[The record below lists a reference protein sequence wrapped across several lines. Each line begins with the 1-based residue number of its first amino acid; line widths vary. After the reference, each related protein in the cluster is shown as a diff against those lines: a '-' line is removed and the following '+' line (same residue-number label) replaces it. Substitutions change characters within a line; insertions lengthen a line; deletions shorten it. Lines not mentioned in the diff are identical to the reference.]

1 MSQTYLAR
9 RLAFPDFPSLT
20 GNTFFK
26 RAWAAQVQD
35 IIVRDRVDTERRYA
49 MEAELMKECE
59 EDARRQKRKQQV
71 CKEDARGQ
79 KRKQQ
84 EEQSSQESAD
94 VKVRVQVQAWGE
106 EGGEVIEAYLL
117 RPTSRFEWIVNDWCK
132 LQSLSVDEVEW
143 WYGSVRVQPQD
154 TLLKLGWHT
163 GVEPMTIQAYPP
175 PEVVTPNQSKPK
187 ELQGQVLDI
196 LTASEQAGASTGA
209 MLAGCRGSSPTA
221 SAVPTTT
228 VCPVAPQPAKA
239 KTKIGRPRKQ
249 KADDQE
255 SDEDQAKGAERSV
268 APDVFLELVHLVP
281 KMRELQNRFSIME
294 AEDDCMGCAVVKNQI
309 KAIKDHIASIRVCQC
324 CYMEKPSDFARSA
337 VGDQWKGP
345 QQSICGLCFRDWS
358 DQCTAATENSLRLR
372 TVRDLMLASRQL
384 QRGESDTQ
392 VYRDGKI
399 KNLDKLARALMPKN
413 LGKGHGIKVSDVEV
427 APAVVVGQLQRTK
440 RRLTLEPDF
449 RQLSSAVSQALLSL
463 GAE

>member
-1 MSQTYLAR
+1 MSQTCLAR
-9 RLAFPDFPSLT
+9 ILAFPDFPSLT
-20 GNTFFK
+20 GNSFFK

-35 IIVRDRVDTERRYA
+35 IIVHDRIDTDPRYS
-49 MEAELMKECE
+49 MEAELMKECKQ
-59 EDARRQKRKQQV
+59 DARPQKQKQQA

-84 EEQSSQESAD
+84 EEQSLQEPED
-94 VKVRVQVQAWGE
+94 VKVRVQVLAWDK
-106 EGGEVIEAYLL
+106 EGREVISPYLL
-117 RPTSRFEWIVNDWCK
+117 RPTSRFELIVIDWCK
-132 LQSLSVDEVEW
+132 HQSLRVDEVEW

-163 GVEPMTIQAYPP
+163 GVEPMTIQAQPS
-175 PEVVTPNQSKPK
+175 PEVATPDQSGPK
-187 ELQGQVLDI
+187 EVERQVVGI
-196 LTASEQAGASTGA
+196 LTTSEQAAPSTGA
-209 MLAGCRGSSPTA
+209 MLAHCRGSSPTA
-221 SAVPTTT
+221 SAVPATT

-255 SDEDQAKGAERSV
+255 SDEGQAEQAERSV
-268 APDVFLELVHLVP
+268 AQDVFLELVHLVP
-281 KMRELQNRFSIME
+281 KMQELQHRFSIME
-294 AEDDCMGCAVVKNQI
+294 AADDCMGRAVVKNQMN
-309 KAIKDHIASIRVCQC
+309 AIKDRIATIRVCQC
-324 CYMEKPSDFARSA
+324 CYIEKPSDFARSA
-337 VGDQWKGP
+337 VGDLWKGP
-345 QQSICGLCFRDWS
+345 QQSICGICFRDWS
-358 DQCTAATENSLRLR
+358 NQRTAAMENSLRLR

-399 KNLDKLARALMPKN
+399 TKLDKLARALMPKN

-440 RRLTLEPDF
+440 RRLTLEPDS
-449 RQLSSAVSQALLSL
+449 RQLSSAVSQALLFL